1 MKTVLLP
8 TDFSANS
15 KNAVNWALNFYQ
27 NEKVK
32 FMLIHSYFSPQ
43 SGSTA
48 VVSINEILRK
58 QAIED
63 LANYKKELETAFP
76 DNKNEIVFKEVYGD
90 VLYAIKSIS
99 KELDSVAI
107 VVGAKGMSAM
117 EEIFIGSNTS
127 AVVKEA
133 DAPVFVIPENVVYK
147 EVEKI
152 ALAIDFQDNLNANAL
167 QPLKDVLTI
176 KKAELHVF
184 YVENEDGNIAEE
196 QQKRVVAD
204 LESKL
209 SKKINV
215 IKISEEDPLSGVQK
229 FIHSH
234 KIDCLVTVNRKKSFF
249 ENLFHRSFSKQV
261 ALHTDTPLLVL
272 HD

>member
-27 NEKVK
+27 SEQVK
-32 FMLIHSYFSPQ
+32 FILIHSYFSPQ
-43 SGSTA
+43 SGSSA

-58 QAIED
+58 QAKED
-63 LANYKKELETAFP
+63 LAKYKKELGAAFP
-76 DNKNEIVFKEVYGD
+76 ENKNEIIHKEVYGD

-99 KELDSVAI
+99 EELDNVAV

-117 EEIFIGSNTS
+117 EQIFIGSNTS

-133 DAPVFVIPENVVYK
+133 DAPVYVIPENVIYK
-147 EVEKI
+147 KVEKI
-152 ALAIDFQDNLNANAL
+152 ALAIDFQDNLNTNAL
-167 QPLKDVLTI
+167 NPLKDLLVNKNAALR
-176 KKAELHVF
+176 VF
-184 YVENEDGNIAEE
+184 YVDDEDGEISEE
-196 QQKRVVAD
+196 QQTKVVAD

-209 SKKINV
+209 NQKIDV
-215 IKISEEDPLSGVQK
+215 IKIKEDDSLAAVQK

-234 KIDCLVTVNRKKSFF
+234 NIDCLVTVNRKKSFF
-249 ENLFHRSFSKQV
+249 ESLFHRSFSKQV

-272 HD
+272 RD

>member
-15 KNAVNWALNFYQ
+15 KNAVNWALQFYQ
-27 NEKVK
+27 NEQVK
-32 FMLIHSYFSPQ
+32 FILIHSYFSPQ
-43 SGSTA
+43 SGSSA

-58 QAIED
+58 QAAED
-63 LANYKKELETAFP
+63 LAKYKKELVVAFP
-76 DNKNEIVFKEVYGD
+76 DNKNEIVSKEVYGD
-90 VLYAIKSIS
+90 VLHAIKSIS
-99 KELDSVAI
+99 EELENVAV

-147 EVEKI
+147 NTEKV
-152 ALAIDFQDNLNANAL
+152 ALAIDFQDNLNTNTL
-167 QPLKDVLTI
+167 NPLKELIVNKNAVLR
-176 KKAELHVF
+176 VF
-184 YVENEDGNIAEE
+184 YVEDEDGDIAEE
-196 QQKRVVAD
+196 QQNKVVTD
-204 LESKL
+204 LELKL
-209 SKKINV
+209 NQRIDV
-215 IKISEEDPLSGVQK
+215 IKINEEDSLSAVQK

-234 KIDCLVTVNRKKSFF
+234 NVDCLVTVNRKKSFF
-249 ENLFHRSFSKQV
+249 ESLFHKSFSKQV

>member
-8 TDFSANS
+8 TDFSTNS

-27 NEKVK
+27 SEQVK
-32 FMLIHSYFSPQ
+32 FILIHSYFSPQ
-43 SGSTA
+43 SGCSA

-58 QAIED
+58 QAVED
-63 LANYKKELETAFP
+63 LIKYKKELIDTFP
-76 DNKNEIVFKEVYGD
+76 NNKNEIVCKEVYGD
-90 VLYAIKSIS
+90 VLHAIKFIS
-99 KELDSVAI
+99 EELDNVA
-107 VVGAKGMSAM
+107 VVIGAKGMSAM

-127 AVVKEA
+127 EIVKEA

-147 EVEKI
+147 EVEKV
-152 ALAIDFQDNLNANAL
+152 ALAIDFQDNLNANTL
-167 QPLKDVLTI
+167 NPLKGLLVN
-176 KKAELHVF
+176 KKAVLRVF
-184 YVENEDGNIAEE
+184 YIEDEDANIAEE
-196 QQKRVVAD
+196 QQNKVIID

-209 SKKINV
+209 NQNIEV
-215 IKISEEDPLSGVQK
+215 IKINEEDPLSGVQK

-234 KIDCLVTVNRKKSFF
+234 KIDCLVTINRKKSFF
-249 ENLFHRSFSKQV
+249 ESLFHKSFSKQI

>member
-15 KNAVNWALNFYQ
+15 KNAVNWALQFYQ
-27 NEKVK
+27 NEQVK
-32 FMLIHSYFSPQ
+32 FILIHSYFSPQ
-43 SGSTA
+43 SGSSA

-58 QAIED
+58 QAVED
-63 LANYKKELETAFP
+63 LEKYKKELVAAFP

-90 VLYAIKSIS
+90 VLHAIKSIS
-99 KELDSVAI
+99 EELDTVAV

-147 EVEKI
+147 KTDKV
-152 ALAIDFQDNLNANAL
+152 ALAIDFQDNLNVSAL
-167 QPLKDVLTI
+167 NPLKDLLVNKNAGLR
-176 KKAELHVF
+176 VF
-184 YVENEDGNIAEE
+184 YVEDEDGDVAEE
-196 QQKRVVAD
+196 QQNKVVAD
-204 LESKL
+204 LELKL
-209 SKKINV
+209 NQKIEV
-215 IKISEEDPLSGVQK
+215 IKINEDDTLSAVQN

-234 KIDCLVTVNRKKSFF
+234 HIDCLVTVNRKKSFF
-249 ENLFHRSFSKQV
+249 ESLFHRSFSKQV

>member
-15 KNAVNWALNFYQ
+15 KNAVNWAINFYQ
-27 NEKVK
+27 SEQVK
-32 FMLIHSYFSPQ
+32 FILIHSYFSPQ
-43 SGSTA
+43 SGSSA

-58 QAIED
+58 QAVAD
-63 LANYKKELETAFP
+63 LIKYKKELETAFP

-99 KELDSVAI
+99 EELDNVAV

-133 DAPVFVIPENVVYK
+133 DAPVYVIPENVVYK
-147 EVEKI
+147 EVKKI

-167 QPLKDVLTI
+167 YPLKDLLEI
-176 KKAELHVF
+176 KKADLRVF
-184 YVENEDGNIAEE
+184 YVENEDENITEK
-196 QQKRVVAD
+196 QQNKVIAD

-209 SKKINV
+209 NQHINV
-215 IKISEEDPLSGVQK
+215 IRISEEDPLSGVQK

-234 KIDCLVTVNRKKSFF
+234 NIDCLVTVNRKKTFF
-249 ENLFHRSFSKQV
+249 ENLFHRSFSKQI

>member
-15 KNAVNWALNFYQ
+15 KNAVNWALQFYQ
-27 NEKVK
+27 NEQVK
-32 FMLIHSYFSPQ
+32 FILIHSYFSPQ
-43 SGSTA
+43 SGSSA

-58 QAIED
+58 QAVED
-63 LANYKKELETAFP
+63 LTKYKKELETAFP
-76 DNKNEIVFKEVYGD
+76 NSKNEILFKEVYGD

-99 KELDSVAI
+99 EETENAEV

-127 AVVKEA
+127 AIVKEA

-147 EVEKI
+147 AVEKV
-152 ALAIDFQDNLNANAL
+152 ALAIDFQDNLNSNSLAPLRNLLVNKNAAL
-167 QPLKDVLTI
+167 R
-176 KKAELHVF
+176 VF
-184 YVENEDGNIAEE
+184 YVEDEDGEIEE
-196 QQKRVVAD
+196 AQQKRVTND

-209 SKKINV
+209 NQRIEV
-215 IKISEEDPLSGVQK
+215 IKINEEDPLSGVQK

-234 KIDCLVTVNRKKSFF
+234 KIDCLVTINRKKSFF
-249 ENLFHRSFSKQV
+249 ESLFHRSFSKQI

>member
-15 KNAVNWALNFYQ
+15 KNAVNWAINFYQ
-27 NEKVK
+27 SEQVK

-43 SGSTA
+43 SGSSA

-58 QAIED
+58 QAVED
-63 LANYKKELETAFP
+63 LTKYKKELETAFP
-76 DNKNEIVFKEVYGD
+76 NNKNEVVFKEVYGD
-90 VLYAIKSIS
+90 VLHAIKSIS
-99 KELDSVAI
+99 EELDNVAV

-147 EVEKI
+147 KVEKV
-152 ALAIDFQDNLNANAL
+152 ALAIDFQDNLNANTL
-167 QPLKDVLTI
+167 HPLKDILVNKNAALR
-176 KKAELHVF
+176 VF
-184 YVENEDGNIAEE
+184 YVEDEDGDIAEE
-196 QQKRVVAD
+196 QQNRVVAD

-209 SKKINV
+209 NQKIDVLKIN
-215 IKISEEDPLSGVQK
+215 EDDSLSAVQK
-229 FIHSH
+229 FIHTH
-234 KIDCLVTVNRKKSFF
+234 NIDCLVTINRKKSFF
-249 ENLFHRSFSKQV
+249 ESLFHRSFSKQV

>member
-15 KNAVNWALNFYQ
+15 KNAVKWALNFYQ
-27 NEKVK
+27 NEQVK
-32 FMLIHSYFSPQ
+32 FVLIHSYFSPQ
-43 SGSTA
+43 SGSSA

-63 LANYKKELETAFP
+63 LDKYKNELETAFP
-76 DNKNEIVFKEVYGD
+76 NNKNEIVFKEVYGD

-99 KELDSVAI
+99 EELNNVEV

-117 EEIFIGSNTS
+117 EEIFVGSNTS

-133 DAPVFVIPENVVYK
+133 DAPVYVIPENVVYNDVK
-147 EVEKI
+147 KI
-152 ALAIDFQDNLNANAL
+152 ALAIDFQDNLNNETL
-167 QPLKDVLTI
+167 LPLKDVLVN
-176 KKAELHVF
+176 KKAELRVF
-184 YVENEDGNIAEE
+184 YVEDEDGAIEEE
-196 QQKRVVAD
+196 QQNRVVAD

-209 SKKINV
+209 NQKIDVLKIN
-215 IKISEEDPLSGVQK
+215 EDDSLSAVQK
-229 FIHSH
+229 FIHTH
-234 KIDCLVTVNRKKSFF
+234 KIDCLVTINRKKSFF
-249 ENLFHRSFSKQV
+249 ESLFHRSFSKQV